1 MRRATIW
8 ALGAAAVSMAV
19 WGALAWLA
27 HQPTP
32 WAVALKRELFP
43 WALLEISLAIA
54 VLAIALPRDKKIAA
68 FRVVIVGVTIVLAIG
83 ACEASAA
90 FGLIHWK
97 LALERIFGEDAP
109 MAWKYDPDPE
119 LGWKRRPNDR
129 WISPSISDIENEFS
143 IPPQRQLMFH
153 FTYDGYGFRNP
164 RTVPRADVVL
174 IGDSYIEGAN
184 ADDDEVIARRLE
196 ARLGS
201 AVESMGVAGYGTLQN
216 LINLDRN
223 APKLDPR
230 VVVFFF
236 HEGNDLYDDAKIEE
250 MWSLFQADGT
260 SSDLGMAR
268 FHSYRQRSFVA
279 NLMNY
284 AMRWADPILPNRT
297 PYVGTIKDGPR
308 KGERVM
314 FPGYAAVPWSPWVA
328 DRWAVALGAM
338 QKAAALERER
348 GVKTVFVL
356 LSIKERA
363 YWPHVDLAPESG
375 MEGWSFWPIRDD
387 FADFCREHGD
397 ACLDLTEPFEEDV
410 AAGNMPFLPTDSH
423 WSARGHELAAELLAP
438 IIRRLLGAD

>member
-1 MRRATIW
+1 MRRSSIG
-8 ALGAAAVSMAV
+8 ALGAVFVTLAA

-27 HQPTP
+27 RQPTP

-43 WALLEISLAIA
+43 WALLELLLAVA
-54 VLAIALPRDKKIAA
+54 VLAIALPRDKTLAA
-68 FRVVIVGVTIVLAIG
+68 FRVVVIGATLALAVG

-90 FGLIHWK
+90 LGLIHWK
-97 LALERIFGEDAP
+97 LALEHIFGEDAP

-129 WISPSISDIENEFS
+129 WVSPSISDIESGFS
-143 IPPQRQLMFH
+143 MRAARLKMLN
-153 FTYDGYGFRNP
+153 FTYDNYGFRNP
-164 RTVPRADVVL
+164 KTVPQADVVL

-196 ARLGS
+196 ARMGTP
-201 AVESMGVAGYGTLQN
+201 VESMGVAGYGTLQN

-223 APKLDPR
+223 APKLDPK

-250 MWSLFQADGT
+250 MWSLFKADEA
-260 SSDLGMAR
+260 SPALGMAR
-268 FHSYRQRSFVA
+268 FHKYPQRSFVA

-284 AMRWADPILPNRT
+284 AMRWANPILPSRT

-308 KGERVM
+308 QGERVM
-314 FPGYAAVPWSPWVA
+314 FPGYGAVPWSPWVA
-328 DRWAVALGAM
+328 DRWETALGAM
-338 QKAAALERER
+338 KKAAEIEHAR
-348 GVKTVFVL
+348 GVKIVFVL

-363 YWPHVDLAPESG
+363 YWPHVDLAPGAG
-375 MEGWSFWPIRDD
+375 MEQWSFWPIRDA
-387 FADFCREHGD
+387 FAMFCRDTGD
-397 ACLDLTEPFEEDV
+397 GCLDLTEPFEKDV

-423 WSARGHELAAELLAP
+423 WSARGHDLAAQLLAP
-438 IIRRLLGAD
+438 IVRRLLSQD

>member
-8 ALGAAAVSMAV
+8 ALGAVIVTAAT
-19 WGALAWLA
+19 WGGLAWLA

-32 WAVALKRELFP
+32 WAAAFKRELFP
-43 WALLEISLAIA
+43 WALLELLLALG
-54 VLAIALPRDKKIAA
+54 VLAIALPRDKKLAA
-68 FRVVIVGVTIVLAIG
+68 FRVVIVGMTLVLAVG

-90 FGLIHWK
+90 LGLIHWK
-97 LALERIFGEDAP
+97 LALEHIFGEDAP

-143 IPPQRQLMFH
+143 IPAARRAMLR

-164 RTVPRADVVL
+164 RTAPRADVVL

-196 ARLGS
+196 ARMG
-201 AVESMGVAGYGTLQN
+201 APVESMGVAGYGTLQN
-216 LINLDRN
+216 LVNLDRN
-223 APKLDPR
+223 APKLDPK

-250 MWSLFQADGT
+250 MWSLFQADAT
-260 SSDLGMAR
+260 NAAPGMAR
-268 FHSYRQRSFVA
+268 YHSYRQRSFVT

-284 AMRWADPILPNRT
+284 AMRWADPIVPSRT
-297 PYVGTIKDGPR
+297 PYIGTIKDGPR
-308 KGERVM
+308 RGEQVM

-338 QKAAALERER
+338 QKAAEIEHAR
-348 GVKTVFVL
+348 GVKIVFVL

-363 YWPHVDLAPESG
+363 YWPHVDLAPRSG
-375 MEGWSFWPIRDD
+375 MDQWGFWPIRDA
-387 FADFCREHGD
+387 FAAFCLAQGD
-397 ACLDLTEPFEEDV
+397 GCLDLTEPFERDV

-423 WSARGHELAAELLAP
+423 WSARGHDLAAQLLAP
-438 IIRRLLGAD
+438 IVRRLLDKD